1 MAQENDVSR
10 RDVLKAA
17 SAVTAVA
24 GAPFIQKA
32 MAANEQ
38 VQYGMIGCGSRGTY
52 LLKHLK
58 KIASGRCVAL
68 CDLHQDALDHGVQT
82 IGGNPATYKD
92 YRDLLARQDIDAVF
106 VITPLFVH
114 FPLTRDVLLAGKH
127 VFCEKCLV
135 FKPEE
140 VHALRALSSQHPK
153 QVLQTGLQRRYSY
166 LHQVV

>member
-17 SAVTAVA
+17 GAVTAVA
-24 GAPFIQKA
+24 AALPVVQGAPFIQKV

-68 CDLHQDALDHGVQT
+68 CDILPEALDHGVQT
-82 IGGNPATYKD
+82 IGGNPKTYKD
-92 YRDLLARQDIDAVF
+92 YRDLLAQKDIDAVF

-135 FKPEE
+135 LDRKSTR
-140 VHALRALSSQHPK
+140 LNSSH
-153 QVLQTGLQRRYSY
+153 LGS
-166 LHQVV
+166 